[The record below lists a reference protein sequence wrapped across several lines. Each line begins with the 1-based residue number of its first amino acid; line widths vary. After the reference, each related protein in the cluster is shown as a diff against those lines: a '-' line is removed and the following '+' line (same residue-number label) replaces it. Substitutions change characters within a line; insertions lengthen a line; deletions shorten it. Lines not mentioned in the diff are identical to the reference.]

1 MNKLFANLM
10 LLLMFFSM
18 ANCQTTTKIE
28 TKLFAEWRSE
38 PFSSRGQLAQR
49 WEIDTP
55 KNYEYSKIMA
65 TPNSWLIEDIVATES
80 IQQKPIIERRI
91 SITPENGEIKPLPN
105 IFTPGD
111 KEFHMN
117 LACLGTTDST
127 YVYASDSFMLGGIGS
142 CWDLLNNK
150 IIWSNYIVD
159 GFANKFTIVG
169 NGLIY
174 VHENPSDESKIF
186 SRLVPATGD
195 ILWSTKLTNEKIDW
209 LSLNESIWVLP
220 LNGTELLRVNLKDG
234 SKTSINL
241 IGIVDKLLGTIGHKI
256 FLLTR
261 SGNLILLD
269 TIKMEQLELTI
280 PDFHVDESS
289 SVLFNKYL
297 FAMRGNGKSN
307 QYEIVSFDQIK
318 QTFKKAQVFNLP
330 SEISV
335 SALNSSLIIEDQ
347 KQLRGVDPETL
358 ETLWWIDKK
367 DLGEN
372 AHVAW
377 LDWRGV
383 CVVSDT
389 KIMCF
394 GSK

>member
-1 MNKLFANLM
+1 
-10 LLLMFFSM
+10 MFFSM
-18 ANCQTTTKIE
+18 ASCQTTTKIE
-28 TKLFAEWRSE
+28 TKLFAEWCSE
-38 PFSSRGQLAQR
+38 PFSSEGELTQR

-65 TPNSWLIEDIVATES
+65 TPNSWLIEDIIATES
-80 IQQKPIIERRI
+80 IQQKPIIGRRI

-111 KEFHMN
+111 KEFHMD
-117 LACLGTTDST
+117 LACLGTTDSIH
-127 YVYASDSFMLGGIGS
+127 VYASNSFMLGGTGS
-142 CWDLLNNK
+142 CWDLSSNK
-150 IIWSNYIVD
+150 IIWSNYVVD

-169 NGLIY
+169 DSLIY
-174 VHENPSDESKIF
+174 IHENPSDELKIF
-186 SRLVPATGD
+186 SGLVPATGD

-220 LNGTELLRVNLKDG
+220 LNGTELLRVNSKDG

-241 IGIVDKLLGTIGHKI
+241 ISIVDKLLGTIGHKI

-261 SGNLILLD
+261 SGSLILLD
-269 TIKMEQLELTI
+269 TIKMEQSELTI
-280 PDFHVDESS
+280 PDFNVDESS
-289 SVLFNKYL
+289 NVLFNKYL
-297 FAMRGNGKSN
+297 FAMSRSDKSS

-318 QTFKKAQVFNLP
+318 QTFKKTQVFNLP
-330 SEISV
+330 SETLV
-335 SALNSSLIIEDQ
+335 SAINSSLIIEDQ
-347 KQLRGVDPETL
+347 TQLRGVDPETL
-358 ETLWWIDKK
+358 QTLWWIDKK

-383 CVVSDT
+383 CVISDT

-394 GSK
+394 GPK